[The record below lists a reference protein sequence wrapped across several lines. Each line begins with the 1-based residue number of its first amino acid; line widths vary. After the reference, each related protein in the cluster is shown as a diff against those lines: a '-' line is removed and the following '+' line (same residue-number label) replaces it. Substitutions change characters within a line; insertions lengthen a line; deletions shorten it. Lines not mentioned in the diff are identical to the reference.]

1 MAEGTA
7 QLAKLVGNDP
17 HAPDIT
23 LPVVAF
29 SLEYLGTHVE
39 GSADAGESF
48 ECLGTELTT
57 KAEVTHF
64 QIAIVVYKNVR
75 RFQVAMHD
83 SLFVHVL
90 KGRGNLEDVLDDA
103 LLWEV
108 DFVLFSLLDDQFEVA
123 FLGPLYRNEKLV
135 QLAVDEPAEVLDD
148 VFLI

>member
-1 MAEGTA
+1 
-7 QLAKLVGNDP
+7 
-17 HAPDIT
+17 
-23 LPVVAF
+23 
-29 SLEYLGTHVE
+29 
-39 GSADAGESF
+39 
-48 ECLGTELTT
+48 
-57 KAEVTHF
+57 
-64 QIAIVVYKNVR
+64 
-75 RFQVAMHD
+75 MHD